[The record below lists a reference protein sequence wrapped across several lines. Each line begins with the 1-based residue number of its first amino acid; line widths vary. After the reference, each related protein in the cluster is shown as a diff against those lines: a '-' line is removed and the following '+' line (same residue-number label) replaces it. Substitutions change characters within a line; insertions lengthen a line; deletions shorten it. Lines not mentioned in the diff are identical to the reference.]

1 MDERVNPLIL
11 TDPVDGAVYEL
22 DFNRDSV
29 LFAENREFKIDEMFD
44 YPAKNV
50 PLLFWYA
57 LRKNHKS
64 VAKNQAETILLDHF
78 KGLSV
83 KKIGTLVALYNQA
96 RFANA
101 VILDDDEDEDEGNG
115 KNV

>member
-11 TDPVDGAVYEL
+11 TDPVTGEEYEL
-22 DFNRDSV
+22 DFNRESV
-29 LFAENREFKIDEMFD
+29 LFAENREFKIDEIGD

-57 LRKNHKS
+57 LRKNHRRI
-64 VAKNQAETILLDHF
+64 AQNQAEKILLEHF

-83 KKIGTLVALYNQA
+83 KKLGQLIALYNQA

-101 VILDDDEDEDEGNG
+101 IIMDDEDEDE
-115 KNV
+115 KNA

>member
-11 TDPVDGAVYEL
+11 TDPVTGEDYEL
-22 DFNRDSV
+22 DFNRDTV
-29 LFAENREFKIDEMFD
+29 LFAENREFKIDELYD
-44 YPAKNV
+44 YPAKNM

-57 LRKNHKS
+57 LRKNHKKI
-64 VAKNQAETILLDHF
+64 AMNQAEKILLEHF

-83 KKIGTLVALYNQA
+83 KKVGQLVSLYNQA

-101 VILDDDEDEDEGNG
+101 IILDDDDDDE
-115 KNV
+115 KNA